1 MQLQRG
7 QEEDPKTPR
16 ELGVQEAGWT
26 GSRRSP
32 HHGPFLVGRRTGPRE
47 HPPASPPCQPDSSSI
62 PASPVPRLQ
71 AVLINQPLLPFHHP
85 GSVQAAVYL
94 QPFGP
99 AEPGVRS
106 PFQAPQAS
114 LGEGP
119 PGVQSHLAV
128 LYSRSCTLGSRL
140 FRPVLC
146 CPLFSLCGIMA
157 SPHLDYPE
165 PYLHV
170 LLQKAVCLF
179 PV

>member
-1 MQLQRG
+1 M
-7 QEEDPKTPR
+7 
-16 ELGVQEAGWT
+16 
-26 GSRRSP
+26 
-32 HHGPFLVGRRTGPRE
+32 GPGPCGKR
-47 HPPASPPCQPDSSSI
+47 
-62 PASPVPRLQ
+62 
-71 AVLINQPLLPFHHP
+71 
-85 GSVQAAVYL
+85 
-94 QPFGP
+94 
-99 AEPGVRS
+99 
-106 PFQAPQAS
+106 PQAS

-128 LYSRSCTLGSRL
+128 LYSRSCTLGSQL